1 MGLRPSKVIPY
12 ISSDQ
17 QIESV
22 TNRLIDNG
30 EFDKYMEMNLI
41 YKDNLEALIDSLK
54 CFICMTNYINL
65 TPSCGHMGICDK
77 CYRNKNFRYRHNCP
91 ICKRH
96 VSYVDIILP
105 FSEDTIKIDKL
116 KLIKIIENVNTKNI
130 KDDKISK
137 KLKNMKFELE
147 NKDDLSEKFKRVK
160 VENHRLQTQ
169 YNKLTK
175 LNDILKNKVN
185 IRYQKSL
192 KLKSKLKP
200 KTNNYVIQDI

>member
-1 MGLRPSKVIPY
+1 MINVIEIKTLNIDIIVLY
-12 ISSDQ
+12 
-17 QIESV
+17 V
-22 TNRLIDNG
+22 NR
-30 EFDKYMEMNLI
+30 Y
-41 YKDNLEALIDSLK
+41 
-54 CFICMTNYINL
+54 
-65 TPSCGHMGICDK
+65 
-77 CYRNKNFRYRHNCP
+77 
-91 ICKRH
+91 

-130 KDDKISK
+130 KDDKILK

-147 NKDDLSEKFKRVK
+147 NRDDLSEKFKKVK
-160 VENHRLQTQ
+160 VENHRLQIQ
-169 YNKLTK
+169 YNKLSK

-200 KTNNYVIQDI
+200 KTNNYVNQDI

>member
-147 NKDDLSEKFKRVK
+147 NRDDLSEKFKRVK

>member
-12 ISSDQ
+12 ISPDQ

-22 TNRLIDNG
+22 TNRLIHNG

-160 VENHRLQTQ
+160 VENHRLQIQ
-169 YNKLTK
+169 YNKLSK
-175 LNDILKNKVN
+175 LNDILKNKIN

>member
-12 ISSDQ
+12 ISPDQ
-17 QIESV
+17 QIESI

-147 NKDDLSEKFKRVK
+147 NRDDLSEKFKRVK
-160 VENHRLQTQ
+160 VENHRLKTQ

>member
-147 NKDDLSEKFKRVK
+147 NRDDLSEKFKRVK

-192 KLKSKLKP
+192 KLKSKLKQ

>member
-1 MGLRPSKVIPY
+1 MGMRPSKVKPY
-12 ISSDQ
+12 ISPDQ
-17 QIESV
+17 EIEAV
-22 TNRLIDNG
+22 TNKLIDNG
-30 EFDKYMEMNLI
+30 EFDKYMEMNFI

-54 CFICMTNYINL
+54 CFICMTNYVNL
-65 TPSCGHMGICDK
+65 SPSCGHMGICDK
-77 CYRNKNFRYRHNCP
+77 CYRNKNFRYKHNCP
-91 ICKRH
+91 ICKSH

-105 FSEDTIKIDKL
+105 FSEGEIKIDKL
-116 KLIKIIENVNTKNI
+116 KLIKIIENVDNKNI
-130 KDDKISK
+130 KNEKISK

-147 NKDDLSEKFKRVK
+147 NNENLSQKFKRVK
-160 VENHRLQTQ
+160 VENHRLQTE
-169 YNKLTK
+169 YNKLSK